1 MLQLFTP
8 KRNAVAFPK
17 PSIRDNKMKISR
29 HLLCCIL
36 LLATSQLFAQN
47 SNQKYRLKQLLD
59 SALQNN
65 YLLQANEKNTLIK
78 QAEIELLKTN
88 YQPKINTSAS
98 FSYWKFLLPNKQKL
112 LGDAL
117 TDMYTDISFYQTIYD
132 WGENKVKKSVV
143 EDEIRVNDEVRRQI
157 RNTIIWGV
165 ADAYFEALKA
175 ETEIQV
181 HNNSLAQ
188 LNEHLQYADNLY
200 KIGKVSGVDV
210 LKINVQISI
219 EEKNLQK
226 AHSARL
232 NQLIKIKRLCY
243 LAEDESID
251 IEDASKT
258 LYSNT
263 RENSFSSFSLYDT
276 VLQNHPVILASNR
289 KITIETKQKDIFRLQ
304 NRPELFSYGLGS
316 WEHGYVPFGNNFNYN
331 IGVGLRYT
339 IPLWGG
345 SGYKSRVIQSEYR
358 IEQMNDEKNQLFLD
372 IKKEIDFTLNEIND
386 LKSEIANNQKI
397 IGLANETL
405 SNALVK
411 YQSGQGSIIDI
422 LDAQSILTETTIAF
436 NKSTISYLQA
446 LTKLHYLTG
455 NDNYPF

>member
-1 MLQLFTP
+1 
-8 KRNAVAFPK
+8 
-17 PSIRDNKMKISR
+17 MKLIYS
-29 HLLCCIL
+29 LLITYL
-36 LLATSQLFAQN
+36 LTAPSQLFAQN
-47 SNQKYRLKQLLD
+47 SNQEYRLEQLLD

-65 YLLQANEKNTLIK
+65 YLLQANDKNTLIK

-88 YQPKINTSAS
+88 YQPKISTSAS

-117 TDMYTDISFYQTIYD
+117 TDMYTDISFYQTLYD

-143 EDEIRVNDEVRRQI
+143 EDEIRLNDEVRRQI
-157 RNTIIWGV
+157 RNTIILGV
-165 ADAYFEALKA
+165 TDAYFEALIA

-181 HNNSLAQ
+181 HKNSLEQ

-210 LKINVQISI
+210 LKINVQISM
-219 EEKNLQK
+219 EEKYLQK
-226 AHSARL
+226 AQSARL

-243 LAEDESID
+243 LTEDDNID

-263 RENSFSSFSLYDT
+263 HENSYSSFSLYDM
-276 VLQNHPVILASNR
+276 VLQNHPVLLASNR
-289 KITIETKQKDIFRLQ
+289 KITIETKQKDIYKLQ
-304 NRPELFSYGLGS
+304 NRPELFSFGLGS
-316 WEHGYVPFGNNFNYN
+316 WEHGYVPFGDNFNYN
-331 IGVGLRYT
+331 IGVGFRYT
-339 IPLWGG
+339 IPYWGG
-345 SGYKSRVIQSEYR
+345 SGYKSRIVQSEYR
-358 IEQMNDEKNQLFLD
+358 VKQLNDEKSQAFLD
-372 IKKEIDFTLNEIND
+372 LKKEIDFTLNSIND
-386 LKSEIANNQKI
+386 IKSEIINNQKI
-397 IGLANETL
+397 IDLAKETL
-405 SNALVK
+405 NNALVK
-411 YQSGQGSIIDI
+411 YQSGQGTIIDI

-436 NKSTISYLQA
+436 NKSTISYLQT